1 MVDTIDSEWVHPSF
15 TRAAAL
21 SHDILRHHF
30 PKSVAETLSWHPMVI
45 QRALDR
51 RVLVVAT
58 TRVECAW
65 SAYCSAVPGINHTKE
80 YDEVIRYGSRLDE
93 SLARALFP
101 LFDEVP
107 YAD

>member
-1 MVDTIDSEWVHPSF
+1 MVNTIDPERAHPSF

-21 SHDILRHHF
+21 SNSILRHHF
-30 PKSVAETLSWHPMVI
+30 PKSAAEALSWHPMVI
-45 QRALDR
+45 RRALDR
-51 RVLVVAT
+51 RVLVVAR

-65 SAYCSAVPGINHTKE
+65 SAYCSAVPGINHSKE
-80 YDEVIRYGSRLDE
+80 FDEVIRYGSKLDE

-101 LFDEVP
+101 IFDEVP